1 MKSPVFP
8 SISIT
13 NRHDV
18 DIIVKYFRYHRL
30 EFDEIV
36 NSWIEDVIKKRPQLV
51 NYYHAQMSSN
61 VFRYRPIDNLLYK
74 RGRETTVRRNIQK
87 LSTIKQ
93 RIDNIRKTE
102 LLKKKDMAK
111 RN

>member
-36 NSWIEDVIKKRPQLV
+36 NSWIEDVIKKGH
-51 NYYHAQMSSN
+51 N
-61 VFRYRPIDNLLYK
+61 
-74 RGRETTVRRNIQK
+74 
-87 LSTIKQ
+87 
-93 RIDNIRKTE
+93 
-102 LLKKKDMAK
+102 
-111 RN
+111 